1 MHNNFKKTIISL
13 SLILTIGL
21 LPKPVHAAPTTTTET
36 NNVQIALTNYLTS
49 IKNQDI
55 EKALSYYD
63 DSRAA
68 NISDKKQILVEDLN
82 DLNQQIESFTVDD
95 RQLQQDNSTILF
107 ANVKFKNNEVDY
119 IPFRVSKDNGTYKVK
134 INADLPVKDQFK
146 VLEQGTKIKVKTDS
160 ISPASYSRKATWNF
174 LLSSSDPYGP
184 DTQYSSSFSTTVGS
198 YLKLNLR
205 QWSNYTTASI
215 QYALVKRG
223 LFSDHVYN
231 SININGNNPDSGR
244 QCSLYVSQ
252 SSYQLRVSNQNVDFP
267 TDSYG
272 EVYD

>member
-1 MHNNFKKTIISL
+1 MHNNFKKTIMSL

-36 NNVQIALTNYLTS
+36 NNVQVALTNYLIS
-49 IKNQDI
+49 IKNQD
-55 EKALSYYD
+55 
-63 DSRAA
+63 
-68 NISDKKQILVEDLN
+68 
-82 DLNQQIESFTVDD
+82 IESFTVDD

-174 LLSSSDPYGP
+174 LLSSSDPYGH